1 MKKAERSVSRLR
13 KEQEDLGVDMDGD
26 ENAAYRSA
34 RSKSRGPPIK
44 KARMDSEGRVV
55 SAKFTVPRDKSGIRD
70 AKQGDKVEK
79 IRKKAQLP
87 LARQARKG
95 EADRK
100 IVDLKPKHL
109 FVGKRGLGKN
119 QRR

>member
-1 MKKAERSVSRLR
+1 MKRAERSVSRLR
-13 KEQEDLGVDMDGD
+13 REQEGLGVNMDGD
-26 ENAAYRSA
+26 EDAHYRAS
-34 RSKSRGPPIK
+34 RSRSRGPPIK
-44 KARMDSEGRVV
+44 KARVDEEGNVV
-55 SAKFTVPRDKSGIRD
+55 SSKYTVPRDKSGIRD
-70 AKQGDKVEK
+70 AQQGVKVEK

-100 IVDLKPKHL
+100 IVNLKPKHL
-109 FVGKRGLGKN
+109 FVGKRGIGKT